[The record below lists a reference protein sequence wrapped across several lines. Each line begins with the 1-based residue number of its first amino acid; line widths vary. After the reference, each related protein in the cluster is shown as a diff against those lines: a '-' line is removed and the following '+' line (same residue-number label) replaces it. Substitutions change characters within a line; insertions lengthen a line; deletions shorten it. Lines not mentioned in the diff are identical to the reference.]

1 MTMPDIVQPAFRV
14 EVQPLKSNGLR
25 HRLNERYHQ
34 ITVDQ
39 FLRGA
44 QMVIQVVVNLRL
56 ASFAQQLR
64 QRHEA
69 AGAED
74 P

>member
-1 MTMPDIVQPAFRV
+1 
-14 EVQPLKSNGLR
+14 
-25 HRLNERYHQ
+25 
-34 ITVDQ
+34 
-39 FLRGA
+39 
-44 QMVIQVVVNLRL
+44 MVIQVVVNLRL